1 MVRKYE
7 KINLDEIVS
16 DIQGLINRNI
26 ELYVDIIN
34 KNEIL
39 EFLYRKKKRTRRVLY
54 EIFSNRYSDNLYRNE
69 SSVSAK
75 TKNVTSIKIDNVRIF
90 CKEYFIN
97 ENGIKKKIVMMY
109 IYKDKKNNKDN
120 RWKTSIELVGGY
132 EYDF

>member
-109 IYKDKKNNKDN
+109 IYKDKKSNKDN